1 MGRDERG
8 AQAHRGGLGALQ
20 LVQSVLVLL
29 KDKERSDLLLLRLAI
44 AGKATG
50 AAQAAAWSDAL
61 SARFD
66 AARLRGDALHQKE
79 EARFALAVLGQ
90 PKRAL
95 PLASANYTLQR
106 EPADARV
113 LLVKLAE
120 VQEDGR
126 LVVRERLTQQEIE
139 TCRRAAEA
147 EVASSR
153 RGATGAAN
161 RRLQPLGHG
170 SVGNSVD
177 HASPCRQPAS
187 AIGGMGE
194 NKTVPRRH
202 NETAQGRGGRMR
214 QTTQAS
220 ETIVAAAV
228 LDHAGAPV
236 SLPPPARHHN
246 ILRFMV
252 DRGDP
257 TPIVGRQ
264 GFMTNTGEFV
274 DRETAGHIAIIAGQI
289 ERLKWPPNLYSED
302 LW

>member
-1 MGRDERG
+1 
-8 AQAHRGGLGALQ
+8 
-20 LVQSVLVLL
+20 
-29 KDKERSDLLLLRLAI
+29 
-44 AGKATG
+44 
-50 AAQAAAWSDAL
+50 
-61 SARFD
+61 
-66 AARLRGDALHQKE
+66 
-79 EARFALAVLGQ
+79 
-90 PKRAL
+90 
-95 PLASANYTLQR
+95 
-106 EPADARV
+106 
-113 LLVKLAE
+113 
-120 VQEDGR
+120 
-126 LVVRERLTQQEIE
+126 
-139 TCRRAAEA
+139 
-147 EVASSR
+147 
-153 RGATGAAN
+153 
-161 RRLQPLGHG
+161 
-170 SVGNSVD
+170 
-177 HASPCRQPAS
+177 
-187 AIGGMGE
+187 
-194 NKTVPRRH
+194 
-202 NETAQGRGGRMR
+202 MR